1 MDVRILGEVFDV
13 PAGAVGGEDYS
24 PALGFTSTTFMSA
37 SSRRALRI
45 VSGDTPYSDAST
57 DRP

>member
-13 PAGAVGGEDYS
+13 PAERTTA
-24 PALGFTSTTFMSA
+24 PLWGFTSTTFMSA